1 MLVHQAFRYE
11 LAPTAA
17 QRAALTNHA
26 GAARWAWNWGLVI
39 RRKVWQ
45 RRRQTLN
52 AMDLHRL
59 LNRLKRTARYGWL
72 YEVSKCAPQ
81 EALRDLDRA
90 YANWWRSHKQGRR
103 VGRPRFKKKGRCPE
117 RFRLTGAIR
126 VEQDS
131 VVLPRI
137 GRVRTKEATGKFCGR
152 ILSATCRREAD
163 RRYVALTVEV
173 ARPDPVTVTGP
184 VVDVDRG
191 IRTFAV
197 CSDGTRI
204 DSPRALRVACA
215 GCGAAA
221 GRSPASSLAR
231 PTAVGRCWR
240 WPAATAASATSAST
254 RCTRP
259 PRHWREPSR

>member
-1 MLVHQAFRYE
+1 LGLE
-11 LAPTAA
+11 
-17 QRAALTNHA
+17 
-26 GAARWAWNWGLVI
+26 WGLAV
-39 RRKVWQ
+39 RRKAWQ

-90 YANWWRSHKQGRR
+90 YTNWWRSHKQGRR

-126 VEQDS
+126 VEQDA

-163 RRYVALTVEV
+163 RWYVAFTVEV

-184 VVDVDRG
+184 VVGVDRG

-197 CSDGTRI
+197 CSTGPGSTAPGR
-204 DSPRALRVACA
+204 LRVACA
-215 GCGAAA
+215 GCGVAA

-240 WPAATAASATSAST
+240 WPDTTAASATSVSM

-259 PRHWREPSR
+259 PRHWRKPSQ